1 MKLTADQPTTR
12 RSSQSRSDL
21 SAVGRNW
28 LTRKPTG
35 QPTFFSH
42 LTMALLASVLT
53 LVGLTACT
61 QTTQVTS
68 QTVTSSNP
76 NRTKQDPQEI
86 ARVRTAIAAEFIRAH
101 KLDDAQRQLEQALTA
116 DPKSAAA
123 NDMMGILLQQEG
135 SSINLK
141 KAEGYFKKSI
151 ALDPEFSQ
159 ARNNYGVYLAQMQR
173 YNEAIAQFQIA
184 GAALGYEG
192 RADALENLGR
202 TALKV
207 NNRKLATESFIKA
220 LDANRQSIIARA
232 ELVDILLA
240 DGRPIDARQ
249 LYNDLVVLIGEDNLD
264 PRTLLQGIRL
274 ARLNNN
280 PAQQQSLTQRL
291 FDRYPLSNEARQLKT
306 WLSNPAATWK

>member
-1 MKLTADQPTTR
+1 M
-12 RSSQSRSDL
+12 
-21 SAVGRNW
+21 
-28 LTRKPTG
+28 KPTSE
-35 QPTFFSH
+35 QPVIRQVFRITQPISAARCRR
-42 LTMALLASVLT
+42 LVKPLSVL
-53 LVGLTACT
+53 VGITALSVGISACT

-86 ARVRTAIAAEFIRAH
+86 ARARTAIAAEFIRDH
-101 KLDDAQRQLEQALTA
+101 RLDDAQRQLDQALAA

-123 NDMMGILLQQEG
+123 HDMMGVLLQQEG
-135 SSINLK
+135 SPINLK
-141 KAEGYFKKSI
+141 KAETYFKKAI
-151 ALDPEFSQ
+151 ALDPEFSR
-159 ARNNYGVYLAQMQR
+159 AHNNYGVYLAQMQR
-173 YNEAIAQFQIA
+173 PNEAIAQFQIA

-207 NNRKLATESFIKA
+207 NNRQLAIQSFLKA

-232 ELVDILLA
+232 ELIDILLA
-240 DGRPIDARQ
+240 DGRPVEARQ

-274 ARLNNN
+274 ARLSQN
-280 PAQQQSLTQRL
+280 ATQQQTLTQRL
-291 FDRYPLSNEARQLKT
+291 FDRHPLSDEARQLKT